1 MKASIVG
8 LCMLAVLAAPTLASA
23 DAVTIT
29 AGGWGNVFDEDG
41 GSLTLVSDVFHISGS
56 GFCAPGGLCEGSRFP
71 NSFRP
76 GQVVDFSANFDG
88 ASNEGFRSS
97 VNGVEVNSFSFA
109 GTLLSFTVPPI
120 VIPPLPPV
128 QGVQTLTAPF
138 AMSGMLNI
146 SSSGTSLFAGPVNG
160 SGQFAFLLANLAGAS
175 SFEPV
180 GEEGTFTFEPS
191 TVSATPEPASLL
203 LLGTGIV
210 GFFGRRKLQ
219 HT

>member
-29 AGGWGNVFDEDG
+29 AGRWANVFDEDG
-41 GSLTLVSDVFHISGS
+41 GGLILVSDVFHISGS

-71 NSFRP
+71 NSFTP

-88 ASNEGFRSS
+88 ANNEGFTSS

-138 AMSGMLNI
+138 AMSGMLKI

-160 SGQFAFLLANLAGAS
+160 SGQFAIFLAAGAS

-180 GEEGTFTFEPS
+180 LEEGIFTFEPS

>member
-8 LCMLAVLAAPTLASA
+8 LCLLAVLAAPTLASA
-23 DAVTIT
+23 DPVTIT
-29 AGGWGNVFDEDG
+29 AGRWANVFDEDG

-56 GFCAPGGLCEGSRFP
+56 GSCAPGGLCEGSRFP
-71 NSFRP
+71 NSFTP

-88 ASNEGFRSS
+88 ANEGFTSS
-97 VNGVEVNSFSFA
+97 VNGVEVNFFSFA

-160 SGQFAFLLANLAGAS
+160 SGQFAFLLAAGGS

-203 LLGTGIV
+203 LLGTGIA

>member
-1 MKASIVG
+1 
-8 LCMLAVLAAPTLASA
+8 MLAVLAAPTLASA

-56 GFCAPGGLCEGSRFP
+56 GSCAPGGLCEGSRFP
-71 NSFRP
+71 NSFTP

-88 ASNEGFRSS
+88 ANNEGLRSS

-138 AMSGMLNI
+138 AMSGMLHI

-160 SGQFAFLLANLAGAS
+160 SGQFAFLLGNLAGAS
-175 SFEPV
+175 SFHPV
-180 GEEGTFTFEPS
+180 GEEGIFTFEPS

-219 HT
+219 HR